1 MSVATKKTSRRY
13 TVRKPTAKKP
23 ATRTHAERRAKPRP
37 RVYSGLPAWKDLSG
51 DNAREPVRKGVVR
64 LAPVST
70 LRFGLLMLVVA
81 ALFTAYVGHVHATQ
95 EVLAEVQQERRENLR
110 LHLKYNRVKGEFDRM
125 TGPSVIYERAR
136 QIGLQEGYSYGPSIL
151 ISGSTE

>member
-1 MSVATKKTSRRY
+1 MPVATKTSRRY
-13 TVRKPTAKKP
+13 KVRKPTAQKP
-23 ATRTHAERRAKPRP
+23 GARPYAVRKSKPRP

-51 DNAREPVRKGVVR
+51 GNARELNRKDGIQ
-64 LAPVST
+64 LAPITT
-70 LRFGLLMLVVA
+70 LRFGLLMLAVA

-110 LHLKYNRVKGEFDRM
+110 LHLKYNRVKGEYDRM

-136 QIGLQEGYSYGPSIL
+136 QIGLQEGYTYGPSIR
-151 ISGSTE
+151 ISGPAE